1 MVRKFTL
8 FILLFIGINIAAKA
22 QAPSVTISLPFGS
35 DTTCPGEQ
43 LVFHSAFAPST
54 LTVTYKWY
62 HNGTYIGVSLD
73 SFVTTAPVDG
83 DFVYAKI
90 FFTNPTTGLADSVQS
105 NTIIV
110 HRASPLSPRVL
121 TSLIIGSN
129 PDCAGHLLTFQALPI
144 HGGTTPLYQ
153 WMINGVPQI
162 GSDSLI
168 FSRMFSHGDVVSVR
182 MISNSICRSFDTAYS
197 PGTLISHDSMT
208 AGITISVDRNPIC
221 AGRIDTFHATVANA
235 GLGWTIHWYVD
246 TTFIPAAV
254 GNTYITDSL
263 YDNAHVYAVLRSV
276 DPCVVNDSTVSNTII
291 MTVVPLTN
299 PTVTVNMIAGSN
311 PGCLDSTVTFQAT
324 IAGFGTAPTSTWYIN
339 GVPVAS
345 NVYTLTSTF
354 ADGDLL
360 TFRVRTTDGNCYT
373 NDSVTYP
380 AILMIR
386 DTTPVAPLVSLID
399 NLLKANTAGT
409 YQWYFN
415 GSLIPGA
422 TGQIYHPTM
431 LGHYYA
437 IRTDGYC
444 PSLPSNTIYISL
456 LDVNDMAEAETK
468 IYPNPTTGLLTF
480 DWGNRNVSASIEVYN
495 IFGQQLMT
503 QDVARSSRHEMNLSH
518 LPMGN
523 YIVVVK
529 DENGNTSTH
538 KVLLS
543 K

>member
-8 FILLFIGINIAAKA
+8 FILLFIGFNIAAKA
-22 QAPSVTISLPFGS
+22 QATTVTISLPFGS

-43 LVFHSAFAPST
+43 LVFHSGYTPST
-54 LTVTYKWY
+54 LAVSYKWY
-62 HNGTYIGVSLD
+62 HNGVYTGVALD
-73 SFVTTAPVDG
+73 SFVTTAPLDG
-83 DFVYAKI
+83 DNVYVKI
-90 FFTNPTTGLADSVQS
+90 FFVNPTTGLLDSVTS
-105 NTIIV
+105 NIIIV
-110 HRASPLSPRVL
+110 HRATPLVPRVL

-129 PDCAGHLLTFQALPI
+129 PDCPGHQLTFEALPI
-144 HGGTTPLYQ
+144 HGGTAPLYQ
-153 WMINGVPQI
+153 WFINGVPQI
-162 GSDSLI
+162 GSDSLT
-168 FSRMFSHGDVVSVR
+168 FSRIFNGGDVVSVR
-182 MISNSICRSFDTAYS
+182 MISNSICRTNDTAFS
-197 PGTLISHDSMT
+197 PGTTIVHDSMT
-208 AGITISVDRNPIC
+208 AGISISVNRNPIC
-221 AGRIDTFHATVANA
+221 SGRNDTLNATVVNA
-235 GLGWTIHWYVD
+235 GLGWTIAWYVD
-246 TTFIPAAV
+246 SAFVPGAV
-254 GNTYITDSL
+254 GTMYITDSL
-263 YDNAHVYAVLRSV
+263 HDNAHVYAILRST
-276 DPCVVNDSTVSNTII
+276 DPCVVNDTTVSNVII

-324 IAGFGTAPTSTWYIN
+324 IAGFGTAPTSTWYVN
-339 GVPVAS
+339 GLPVAS
-345 NVYTLTSTF
+345 GTYTFTSTF

-360 TFRVRTTDGNCYT
+360 TLRVRTTDGNCYT
-373 NDSVTYP
+373 NDSITTP

-431 LGHYYA
+431 LGYYYA

-456 LDVNDMAEAETK
+456 LEVNEMAASETK
-468 IYPNPTTGLLTF
+468 IYPNPTTGSLTF
-480 DWGNRNVSASIEVYN
+480 DWGSRNVSATIEVLN

-503 QDVARSSRHEMNLSH
+503 EDVTRSSRHEMNLSH

-523 YIVVVK
+523 YIVVLR

-538 KVLLS
+538 KILLS